1 MITLA
6 GDIQFN
12 PRLHLS
18 TMNKFNRIGIDL
30 LEFELSKVTV
40 EGSLMV

>member
-1 MITLA
+1 
-6 GDIQFN
+6 
-12 PRLHLS
+12 
-18 TMNKFNRIGIDL
+18 MNKFNRIWIDL